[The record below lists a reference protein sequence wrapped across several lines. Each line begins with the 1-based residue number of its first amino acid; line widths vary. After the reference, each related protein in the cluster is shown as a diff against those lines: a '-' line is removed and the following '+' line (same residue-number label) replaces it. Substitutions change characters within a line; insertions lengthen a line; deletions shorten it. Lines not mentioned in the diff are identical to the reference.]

1 MPAMRNP
8 KMLLT
13 FMACMLL
20 PLVAS
25 ADDLLN
31 LIRSGDSDGALAA
44 IRSGADVNAL
54 QGDGSSA
61 LLWAVYR
68 VDHPLVKELLQH
80 GAKPN
85 ARNMLGSTPLN
96 EAIAIADVETV
107 ELLLKAKADPNLGND
122 DGQSPLMIAARIG
135 SLPIAQ
141 ALVKAGAKVNEREKL
156 RGQTALMWAVGAGS
170 PAVVEFL
177 IKHKADVE
185 VRAAEND
192 WGNQITSEPRAQY
205 RPTGGLTPLL
215 YATRSGCLDCVKA
228 LLKAGADLN
237 RPTPDGVTPLM
248 NAIDNNN
255 YAIANYLLD
264 QGANPHL
271 MDWWSRTAVYLAADM
286 RTRGPAARGA
296 GNAANGLGTPGA
308 PDPGP
313 AGDAP
318 AAAAKG
324 SAIQILQRLL
334 EMGVDPNTQLDM
346 HRPFRGRFTD
356 DLITTGCT
364 PLLRAAIS
372 TDREAVALLLKHGA
386 LPDLPNVMG
395 VTPLM
400 AASGIG
406 AYVGASGGWQGPMGV
421 GDEQQD
427 NAIAVIGML
436 IKAGADVNARIFDT
450 SSHTAII
457 ARPSSVTDRQGQT
470 ALFGAV
476 GAGNGG
482 DQTRSWTRVAKF
494 LIDNGAKLDVKDAAG
509 KTILDAL
516 AGKAG
521 GRDTPSTP
529 EMVKLIKGA
538 MGVT

>member
-1 MPAMRNP
+1 MPPMRNP
-8 KMLLT
+8 KFLLT
-13 FMACMLL
+13 FMTCALL
-20 PLVAS
+20 PLLAS
-25 ADDLLN
+25 ADDLVG
-31 LIRSGDSDGALAA
+31 LIRSGDGAALAA
-44 IRSGADVNAL
+44 IRGGADVNAL
-54 QGDGSSA
+54 QPDGSSP

-68 VDHPLVKELLQH
+68 VDHTLVQELLAR

-85 ARNMLGSTPLN
+85 VRNMLGASPLN
-96 EAIAIADVETV
+96 EAIALNDLPMVEM
-107 ELLLKAKADPNLGND
+107 LLKAKADPNLSND
-122 DGQSPLMIAARIG
+122 DEQTPLMIAARNG

-141 ALVKAGAKVNEREKL
+141 ALVKAGARVNEREKL
-156 RGQTALMWAVGAGS
+156 RGQSALMWAIGANS
-170 PAVVEFL
+170 PAVVDFL
-177 IKHKADVE
+177 IKHKAE
-185 VRAAEND
+185 VDNRAAEND

-215 YATRSGCLDCVKA
+215 YATRSGCLDCVKS
-228 LLKAGADLN
+228 LLKAGADIN
-237 RPTPDGVTPLM
+237 KPTPDGVTPLM

-255 YAIANYLLD
+255 YAVANYLLD
-264 QGANPHL
+264 QDANPHL
-271 MDWWSRTAVYLAADM
+271 MDWWSRSALYLAADM
-286 RTRGPAARGA
+286 RTRGGNGRGQA
-296 GNAANGLGTPGA
+296 NAANGLGTPGA
-308 PDPGP
+308 PDPGQAADAAT
-313 AGDAP
+313 AGAP
-318 AAAAKG
+318 KG

-372 TDREAVALLLKHGA
+372 TDREAVDLLLKHGA

-406 AYVGASGGWQGPMGV
+406 MFVGASGGWQGPMGV
-421 GDEQQD
+421 GDEQQT
-427 NAIAVIGML
+427 NAIAVIGL
-436 IKAGADVNARIFDT
+436 LLKAGADVNARITDT
-450 SSHTAII
+450 GSHTALI
-457 ARPSSVTDRQGQT
+457 ARPSSMTDRQGQT

-494 LIDNGAKLDVKDAAG
+494 LIDNGARLDVKDAAG